1 MSDMT
6 HNIADVLESVDEVRE
21 LIDNANRPDDEER
34 DELGIV
40 LASIFGDEFDPE
52 QKKETAEDRICKLM
66 HQLRYELA
74 LVTRSDAVQN
84 AVKEATKAGKPANEC
99 FFMLGGTVEE
109 KANELAEEIDKY
121 LEFASQQK

>member
-21 LIDNANRPDDEER
+21 LIDNASSPDGEER

-40 LASIFGDEFDPE
+40 LASIFGNELE
-52 QKKETAEDRICKLM
+52 TMQKKETAEDKICNLM
-66 HQLRYELA
+66 LQLRYELA

-84 AVKEATKAGKPANEC
+84 AVKEATKAGKPASEC

-121 LEFASQQK
+121 LAFASQQK

>member
-1 MSDMT
+1 MSDMI
-6 HNIADVLESVDEVRE
+6 HNIANVLESVDEVRE
-21 LIDNANRPDDEER
+21 LIGEANRPDDEER

-40 LASIFGDEFDPE
+40 LASIFSDEFETE

-84 AVKEATKAGKPANEC
+84 VVKEATKAGKPATEC

-121 LEFASQQK
+121 LAFASQQK

>member
-6 HNIADVLESVDEVRE
+6 QNIADVLESVDEVRE

-40 LASIFGDEFDPE
+40 LASIFGDEFETE
-52 QKKETAEDRICKLM
+52 QKKETAEDKICNLM
-66 HQLRYELA
+66 LQLRYELA

-84 AVKEATKAGKPANEC
+84 AVKEATKAGKPASEC

-121 LEFASQQK
+121 LAFASQQK